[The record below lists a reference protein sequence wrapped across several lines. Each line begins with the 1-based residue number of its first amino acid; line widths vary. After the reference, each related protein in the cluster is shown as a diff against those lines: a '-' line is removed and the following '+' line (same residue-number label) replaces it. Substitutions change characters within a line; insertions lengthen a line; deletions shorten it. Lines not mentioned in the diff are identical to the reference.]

1 MSRTAAAAPGLS
13 SEPERTML
21 PSWLKASGRIVVSF
35 AVTLLGLA
43 ALTFFIGRLLPLDP
57 VVAVLGDNVTQE
69 AYQAMYKQLG
79 LDQPLYVQFG
89 RYLWGVLHLDF
100 GMALTTGAAQNWKR
114 ITGSDIYEGYGL
126 TETSPVVSV
135 IARVFPA
142 TIELAS
148 VAIVIGTS
156 LGIPLGVLSAMYRGS
171 WLDQIVRIVG
181 LIGYSAPNFWLGL
194 MGLVLFY
201 ATLGWVGGPG
211 RIDFTYEFDLEPVTG
226 FLLIDSALAGNWE
239 MFGNAV
245 SHIILP
251 ASILA
256 FSSLAY
262 ISRMT
267 RSFMME
273 QLGQEYVVTARV
285 KGLSWAR
292 TVWGHAFRN
301 IAVQVVTVVALS
313 YAFLLEGA
321 VLTETVFAWPGFG
334 RYLTNALL
342 AGDMNAVV
350 GCTLLVGVIFVTL
363 NLLCDL
369 LYRVFDP
376 RTR

>member
-1 MSRTAAAAPGLS
+1 MADIVHSVPRSNAGNMAKSNPLLVVLKIVGKTL
-13 SEPERTML
+13 L
-21 PSWLKASGRIVVSF
+21 PVF
-35 AVTLLGLA
+35 VTLFGLA
-43 ALTFFIGRLLPLDP
+43 ALTFFIGRMLPIDP
-57 VVAVLGDNVTQE
+57 VVAILGDNATQE
-69 AYQAMYKQLG
+69 AYDNMARALG
-79 LDQPLYVQFG
+79 LDKPLWYQFG
-89 RYLWGVLHLDF
+89 IYVRGILSLDF
-100 GMALTTGAAQNWKR
+100 GQALTTGK
-114 ITGSDIYEGYGL
+114 
-126 TETSPVVSV
+126 PVIED

-142 TIELAS
+142 TIELATL
-148 VAIVIGTS
+148 AIIIGTG
-156 LGIPLGVLSAMYRGS
+156 LGIPAGVIAAMYRGS
-171 WLDQIVRIVG
+171 WIDQAIRFVG

-201 ATLGWVGGPG
+201 ASLGWIGGPG
-211 RIDFTYEFDLEPVTG
+211 RIDFIYEFDIEPITG
-226 FLLIDSALAGNWE
+226 FYLIDTAVQGKWE
-239 MFGNAV
+239 VFRNVFG
-245 SHIILP
+245 HIILP
-251 ASILA
+251 ASILGFGA
-256 FSSLAY
+256 LAY

-267 RSFMME
+267 RSFMIE

-292 TVWGHAFRN
+292 TVWVHAFRN
-301 IAVQVVTVVALS
+301 VTVQVVTVVALS

-342 AGDMNAVV
+342 VGDMNAVV
-350 GCTLLVGVIFVTL
+350 GCSLLVGIIFVSL

>member
-1 MSRTAAAAPGLS
+1 MSEIATAASGLH
-13 SEPERTML
+13 SEPGRSL
-21 PSWLKASGRIVVSF
+21 VPSWLWAAGRTIVSL

-57 VVAVLGDNVTQE
+57 VVAVLGDNVTEE
-69 AYQAMYKQLG
+69 AYQAMYRQLG
-79 LDQPLYVQFG
+79 LDQPLIVQFG
-89 RYLWGVLHLDF
+89 RYLWGVIQLDF
-100 GMALTTGAAQNWKR
+100 GMALTTGR
-114 ITGSDIYEGYGL
+114 
-126 TETSPVVSV
+126 PVMTD

-156 LGIPLGVLSAMYRGS
+156 IGIPLGVLAAMYRGS
-171 WLDQIVRIVG
+171 FVDQVARVVG

-201 ATLGWVGGPG
+201 ATLGWVAGPG
-211 RIDFTYEFDLEPVTG
+211 RIDFAYEFELEPVTG

-239 MFGNAV
+239 MFGNAL

-256 FSSLAY
+256 FGSFAY

-350 GCTLLVGVIFVTL
+350 GCTLLVGVIFVSI
-363 NLLCDL
+363 NLFCDL